1 MGYKVHQQASLSPAS
16 ADLVSLKELKVE
28 TSEVQHQVNSFLS
41 AFQLLDDLWQAW
53 IKTILQ

>member
-1 MGYKVHQQASLSPAS
+1 VHQQASLSPAS